1 MGWKIERSAEKMCFG
16 FCWAHDIWKNSMRH
30 WANTK
35 QGLASPLLVFVS
47 QFNGKSVYHVPKCEP
62 PLVCSSTLNYL
73 QFKIFFSIRTSKIAS
88 HFKEM
93 QILAFSDPVGSRQPI
108 LENTTDHLRN
118 SHTGMALFGVT
129 GEEQK
134 KSIVLFLMK
143 LMLPIKSKY

>member
-1 MGWKIERSAEKMCFG
+1 
-16 FCWAHDIWKNSMRH
+16 
-30 WANTK
+30 
-35 QGLASPLLVFVS
+35 
-47 QFNGKSVYHVPKCEP
+47 
-62 PLVCSSTLNYL
+62 
-73 QFKIFFSIRTSKIAS
+73 
-88 HFKEM
+88 M

>member
-30 WANTK
+30 WTNTNH
-35 QGLASPLLVFVS
+35 GLASPLLILTS

-73 QFKIFFSIRTSKIAS
+73 QLKFFFSMRSSKIAS

-93 QILAFSDPVGSRQPI
+93 QILAFFDPVGSRQTI

-129 GEEQK
+129 GDEQK
-134 KSIVLFLMK
+134 KSIIIKKLVLK
-143 LMLPIKSKY
+143 LMLPY